1 MTTQH
6 PKTSPHHR
14 WSVASVVRSAGAAGL
29 TALAVA
35 GAAAIARQRQRIME
49 LVREREQHLAE
60 LEHLRTKRLPALAES
75 LNGMSSA
82 PVPGPLRQED
92 GTFASDSLAELVDVI
107 ERIVRATR
115 EHTEHSSRRTLTGVL
130 DTVRGLASEQHMA
143 VSDMQHRHDDADVL
157 ADLYTIDHAG
167 SQLSRRLRGF
177 AVLFGA
183 WIGQQRS
190 ATSLQDILRGAQS
203 QIRDYQRISVSAYNP
218 STQGDS
224 VGDLGVITRVVEPLV
239 LLVAELLDN
248 AARYSPPYAQ
258 VAVGVQHAHNGVAIT
273 IDDAGVGMPLEERR
287 RAERLL
293 SKQEI
298 ALDEIGD
305 PPRVGFAVVGLLAVR
320 YGLTVSVDAP
330 PLYGG
335 MRAVVFVP
343 NELLTHIETPDE
355 NEVRQKASTES
366 AGGEEQS
373 TPARQRTSGGL
384 PKRSRRTRETAAAQ
398 ADSAPPADS
407 DSAAGLAAWQ
417 QASDSSSAVSVGE
430 NEDEDPHA

>member
-1 MTTQH
+1 M
-6 PKTSPHHR
+6 
-14 WSVASVVRSAGAAGL
+14 VRSAGAAGL

-35 GAAAIARQRQRIME
+35 GAAAIARQRQRIVE
-49 LVREREQHLAE
+49 LVREREQYLAE

-75 LNGMSSA
+75 LNGMSTA
-82 PVPGPLRQED
+82 PVPGPLRQAD
-92 GTFASDSLAELVDVI
+92 GTPVSESLAELVDGI
-107 ERIVRATR
+107 ERVVRATR
-115 EHTEHSSRRTLTGVL
+115 EHTEQASRRTLTGVL
-130 DTVRGLASEQHMA
+130 DTVRGLAAEQHMA

-203 QIRDYQRISVSAYNP
+203 QIRDYQRISVSANNP
-218 STQGDS
+218 STEGES
-224 VGDLGVITRVVEPLV
+224 VGDLGVVTRVVEPLV

-258 VAVGVQHAHNGVAIT
+258 VAVGVQPAHNGVAVT

-293 SKQEI
+293 SKQEV

-305 PPRVGFAVVGLLAVR
+305 PPRVGFAVVGLLAAR

-343 NELLTHIETPDE
+343 NELLTHIEIPE
-355 NEVRQKASTES
+355 ESPVREKAASEAADS
-366 AGGEEQS
+366 GERDAARS
-373 TPARQRTSGGL
+373 RQRTSGGL
-384 PKRSRRTRETAAAQ
+384 PKRSRRRREATTEQ
-398 ADSAPPADS
+398 AEAAPPDSS

-417 QASDSSSAVSVGE
+417 QASESNSAFPVGE
-430 NEDEDPHA
+430 NEDEDTHA